1 MKKIIILGA
10 LGMAGHIMAK
20 YLESTDKYEIFGV
33 ARSNGSKYVSKVL
46 DVRDFDALEDYI
58 KEIKP
63 SYIINCI
70 GILVSKSNKELT
82 TAIQIN
88 SYLPHFLS
96 ELGNKLN
103 YKFIHIST
111 DCVFSGKDGQYRE
124 DSFRD
129 GDDNYARTK
138 SLGEVINDKDLTI
151 RTSIIGPELKTNGT
165 GLLDWFLKQTDD
177 IIGYS
182 KAYWSGVTT
191 LELAKQMEAF
201 LDQDIKGLYQLCP
214 VDKISKYELLKLFEK
229 IWNREI
235 KIDKNLNYEVDK
247 SLVCTR
253 EDFRYKNVRPTYE
266 SMLVEAK
273 EWMDFHSSY
282 YLHYGINL

>member
-1 MKKIIILGA
+1 
-10 LGMAGHIMAK
+10 MAGHIMAEYLDSTKK
-20 YLESTDKYEIFGV
+20 YDICGI
-33 ARSNGSKYVSKVL
+33 ARSKDSKYITKIL
-46 DVRDFDALEDYI
+46 DVKNFTELEEYI
-58 KEIKP
+58 KQIKP
-63 SYIINCI
+63 DYIINCI
-70 GILVSKSNKELT
+70 GILVSKSNNELT

-103 YKFIHIST
+103 YKLIHIST
-111 DCVFSGKDGQYRE
+111 DCVFSGKNGQYKE

-138 SLGEVINDKDLTI
+138 ALGEVINDKDLTI

-165 GLLDWFLKQTDD
+165 GLLDWFLKQETD
-177 IIGYS
+177 ISGYS

-191 LELAKQMEAF
+191 LELAKQMESF

-214 VDKISKYELLKLFEK
+214 NDKISKYDLLKEFSK
-229 IWNREI
+229 VWNRNI
-235 KIDKNLNYEVDK
+235 KIGKNPNYEVDK

-253 EDFRYKNVRPTYE
+253 DDFEYKDSRPTYKN
-266 SMLVEAK
+266 MLIEAK
-273 EWMDFHSSY
+273 EWMDSHPS
-282 YLHYGINL
+282 HY